1 MKEFKERASQIG
13 RIMVN
18 PRAKSA
24 EISKG
29 ALSRVQEAV
38 IHDQFGIKKVFWSKA
53 MDKGNECEDDSI
65 ELFGRVY
72 GLFNLKKNEE
82 SFENDHFTG
91 TPDLLYDDL
100 VIDVKSSW
108 DGNTFPWFEESIPN
122 KDYYYQL
129 QAYMDLAG
137 KDRAILAYCLVNS
150 QEDMIQD
157 EIRRQAWQHKMI
169 ESSNEF
175 DDAVRSQMEFD
186 HIPEVLRIK
195 AFEFEKDQEVIDQMK
210 DRVELCR
217 KYYDQYSDQ
226 LKSKKEFLTIKR

>member
-1 MKEFKERASQIG
+1 MKEYRERASQIG
-13 RIMVN
+13 KIMTN
-18 PRAKSA
+18 PRSKSE
-24 EISKG
+24 EISKS
-29 ALSRVQEAV
+29 ALSRVQEAML
-38 IHDQFGIKKVFWSKA
+38 QEKFGIKKVFWSKA

-72 GLFNLKKNEE
+72 GIFNLKKNEE

-91 TPDLLYDDL
+91 TPDLLHEDI

-108 DGNTFPWFEESIPN
+108 DGNTFPWFEDEIPN

-137 KDRAILAYCLVNS
+137 KDRAILAYCLVNAK
-150 QEDMIQD
+150 EDMILD
-157 EIRRQAWQHKMI
+157 EIRRQAWQNKMI

-175 DDAVRSQMEFD
+175 DDSVRAQMEFD

-195 AFEFEKDQEVIDQMK
+195 AFEFKRDQDVIDQMK
-210 DRVELCR
+210 ERVELCR
-217 KYYDQYSDQ
+217 KYYHQYSDQ
-226 LKSKKEFLTIKR
+226 LNAKNEFLTIKR